1 VGIRIVIPAYN
12 AARTIVPVLAETA
25 EQGYPIIVVDD
36 GSTDGTA
43 DLAAGPGISVVRH
56 EINLGKGAALRT
68 GFSLALAMECSAV
81 VTIDADGQHDPQAV
95 YRMVSKAE
103 ESGADILIASRAKQF
118 SEMAGLRESWNRFGV
133 WCMRRKTGFEITD
146 SQSGFR
152 YYSERLLRNV
162 SLSSDGYEL
171 EMEVLM
177 KAWRG
182 GYSIASLPV
191 AARVADGRSTSHF
204 RPVRDTWNI
213 CMTFLKY
220 FLKKDLSDGKY

>member
-1 VGIRIVIPAYN
+1 VGICIVIPAFN
-12 AARTIVPVLAETA
+12 AAATIAAVVAETRA
-25 EQGYPIIVVDD
+25 FGHPILVVDD

-43 DLAAGPGISVVRH
+43 ERLATLDVRVLRH
-56 EINLGKGAALRT
+56 PVNRGKGAALRT
-68 GFSLALAMECSAV
+68 GFSWALENGCSAV
-81 VTIDADGQHDPQAV
+81 ITIDSDGQHDPTAIPFLLATALE
-95 YRMVSKAE
+95 RGM
-103 ESGADILIASRAKQF
+103 DILIASRSTQF
-118 SEMAGLRESWNRFGV
+118 NEMAGLRNSWNRFGV
-133 WCMRRKTGFEITD
+133 WCVKKKTGFEITD

-152 YYSERLLRNV
+152 YYSARLLAKIELTAN
-162 SLSSDGYEL
+162 GYEM

-182 GYSIASLPV
+182 GFTIGSLPI

-220 FLKKDLSDGKY
+220 L

>member
-1 VGIRIVIPAYN
+1 MGICIVIPAFN
-12 AARTIVPVLAETA
+12 AAATIINVVAETRA
-25 EQGYPIIVVDD
+25 LGHPILVVDD

-43 DLAAGPGISVVRH
+43 ERLAALNVRVLRH
-56 EINLGKGAALRT
+56 AVNRGKGAALRT
-68 GFSLALAMECSAV
+68 GFSWALENGCSAV
-81 VTIDADGQHDPQAV
+81 ITIDSDGQHDPTAIPLLLATALERRV
-95 YRMVSKAE
+95 
-103 ESGADILIASRAKQF
+103 DILIASRSTQF
-118 SEMAGLRESWNRFGV
+118 GEMAGLRNSWNRFGV
-133 WCMRRKTGFEITD
+133 WCVRKKTGFEITD

-152 YYSERLLRNV
+152 YYSARLLSGIELTAN
-162 SLSSDGYEL
+162 GYEL

-182 GYSIASLPV
+182 GFTIGSLPI

-220 FLKKDLSDGKY
+220 L